1 MKFSRLVSASLL
13 LALVA
18 LSRAAEAD
26 VVIYGATPGGI
37 AAAIA
42 AAKGGHTVLLAEPTI
57 RLGGMATNGL
67 QHPDFRAF
75 EALSGT
81 FWEHNRRTLA
91 YYAKT
96 YGENSQQVKDTFRGT
111 HAEPKVA
118 LLLFQQ
124 MLAEFPKITV
134 KTEWTLVDANTRGPA
149 GNRTVRAARFRDA
162 AGALHT
168 FEAKIF
174 IDGSYEG
181 DLIAAAHIAYRV
193 GVESRDEFGESAAP
207 VNSSGDL
214 QGYNF
219 RFVMTDDPANR
230 VPLTAPPGYRR
241 EDFLPLLGLIRDG
254 KIKRAFGGYRD
265 TDNLVKLQIPVLPN
279 RKRDINDVS
288 AGHVR
293 LSLPGDQLLWPEG
306 DTATRQRIYDEHV
319 RWNVGLIYF
328 AQNDPDVPAAF
339 RDAARPWGWCKDEFV
354 ETGGIPPQLYVREAR
369 RMQGLRLFSQSDTR
383 HADGDARAVLH
394 RDAIAMGDYGHSSHG
409 TSHEGSRFGGKRHGE
424 GLGVAYAPYQIPYG
438 TLVPRDVRNLLAPV
452 PVSATHVGFCALRL
466 EPIWSSL
473 GQAAGHAAHL
483 ARSPTPSLTCA
494 SWTPRNSSAAS
505 TPTAPRRSTS
515 ATCSPATPTSPPCNG
530 GPRLAACTVSRRNQR
545 AVSLVNQS
553 RASIP
558 KAGSTTTP
566 SWPRPSTPPSPC
578 AGARSRPRRKFLP
591 PASPPPTA
599 APPAA
604 ISSVPPFR
612 RFRSP
617 HFSRSNGHCQPSGLA
632 QSKVSSSIPH
642 HSHEPPS
649 LPCRHCRRDRRHRPR
664 SHLAGRCREASAA
677 DPPPQFVAEREHR
690 RHRPHARCAL
700 AAVETFPRMRDHAL
714 AGRARSRFAR
724 PAHERLSASQNRRG
738 QSGCRRQAQ

>member
-57 RLGGMATNGL
+57 RIGGMATNGL

-241 EDFLPLLGLIRDG
+241 EDFLALLGLIRDG

-369 RMQGLRLFSQSDTR
+369 RMIGLRLFTQHDTR
-383 HADGDARAVLH
+383 HAEGDARAVLH
-394 RDAIAMGDYGHSSHG
+394 RDSIAIGDYGHSSHG

-424 GLGVAYAPYQIPYG
+424 GLGVVYAPYQIPSG
-438 TLVPRDVRNLLAPV
+438 TLVPKDVRNLLAPV
-452 PVSATHVGFCALRL
+452 PASASHVGFCALRL
-466 EPIWSSL
+466 EPIWTSL

-483 ARSPTPSLTCA
+483 ALADAQPDVRKLDTAKLQRRLHADGAATIYVGDVLTGHPDFAAVQWWASLGGLHGLAPKPTGRLLGKPIEGQHSEGWLNHDA
-494 SWTPRNSSAAS
+494 KL
-505 TPTAPRRSTS
+505 
-515 ATCSPATPTSPPCNG
+515 ATP
-530 GPRLAACTVSRRNQR
+530 LDA
-545 AVSLVNQS
+545 
-553 RASIP
+553 
-558 KAGSTTTP
+558 
-566 SWPRPSTPPSPC
+566 
-578 AGARSRPRRKFLP
+578 
-591 PASPPPTA
+591 
-599 APPAA
+599 
-604 ISSVPPFR
+604 
-612 RFRSP
+612 
-617 HFSRSNGHCQPSGLA
+617 
-632 QSKVSSSIPH
+632 
-642 HSHEPPS
+642 
-649 LPCRHCRRDRRHRPR
+649 
-664 SHLAGRCREASAA
+664 
-677 DPPPQFVAEREHR
+677 
-690 RHRPHARCAL
+690 AL
-700 AAVETFPRMRDHAL
+700 AARWRAL
-714 AGRARSRFAR
+714 AAAQKIPAARLPAADGRATRGDFIRAAF
-724 PAHERLSASQNRRG
+724 SALP
-738 QSGCRRQAQ
+738 

>member
-483 ARSPTPSLTCA
+483 ALADAQPDVRKLDTAKLQRRLHADGAATIYVGDVLTGHPDFAAVQWWASLGGLHGLAPKPTGRLLGKPIEGQHSEGWLNHDA
-494 SWTPRNSSAAS
+494 KL
-505 TPTAPRRSTS
+505 
-515 ATCSPATPTSPPCNG
+515 ATPLDAA
-530 GPRLAACTVSRRNQR
+530 LAVRWR
-545 AVSLVNQS
+545 
-553 RASIP
+553 
-558 KAGSTTTP
+558 
-566 SWPRPSTPPSPC
+566 
-578 AGARSRPRRKFLP
+578 
-591 PASPPPTA
+591 
-599 APPAA
+599 
-604 ISSVPPFR
+604 
-612 RFRSP
+612 
-617 HFSRSNGHCQPSGLA
+617 
-632 QSKVSSSIPH
+632 
-642 HSHEPPS
+642 
-649 LPCRHCRRDRRHRPR
+649 
-664 SHLAGRCREASAA
+664 
-677 DPPPQFVAEREHR
+677 
-690 RHRPHARCAL
+690 AL
-700 AAVETFPRMRDHAL
+700 AAAQKIPAARLPAVDGRTTRGDFIRTTFSAL
-714 AGRARSRFAR
+714 
-724 PAHERLSASQNRRG
+724 P
-738 QSGCRRQAQ
+738 

>member
-241 EDFLPLLGLIRDG
+241 EDFLALLGLIRDG

-369 RMQGLRLFSQSDTR
+369 RMIGLRLFTQHDTR
-383 HADGDARAVLH
+383 HAEGDARAVLH
-394 RDAIAMGDYGHSSHG
+394 RDSIAIGDYGHSSHG

-424 GLGVAYAPYQIPYG
+424 GLGVVYAPYQIPSG
-438 TLVPRDVRNLLAPV
+438 TLVPKDVRNLLAPV
-452 PVSATHVGFCALRL
+452 PASASHVGFCALRL
-466 EPIWSSL
+466 EPIWTSL

-483 ARSPTPSLTCA
+483 ALADAQPDVRKLDTAKLQRRLHADGVATIYVGDVLTGHPDFAAVQWWASLGGLHGLAPKPTGRLLGKPIEGQHSEGWLNHDA
-494 SWTPRNSSAAS
+494 KL
-505 TPTAPRRSTS
+505 
-515 ATCSPATPTSPPCNG
+515 ATP
-530 GPRLAACTVSRRNQR
+530 LDA
-545 AVSLVNQS
+545 
-553 RASIP
+553 
-558 KAGSTTTP
+558 
-566 SWPRPSTPPSPC
+566 
-578 AGARSRPRRKFLP
+578 
-591 PASPPPTA
+591 
-599 APPAA
+599 
-604 ISSVPPFR
+604 
-612 RFRSP
+612 
-617 HFSRSNGHCQPSGLA
+617 
-632 QSKVSSSIPH
+632 
-642 HSHEPPS
+642 
-649 LPCRHCRRDRRHRPR
+649 
-664 SHLAGRCREASAA
+664 
-677 DPPPQFVAEREHR
+677 
-690 RHRPHARCAL
+690 AL
-700 AAVETFPRMRDHAL
+700 AARWRAL
-714 AGRARSRFAR
+714 AAARKIPAARLPAADGRATRGDFIRAAF
-724 PAHERLSASQNRRG
+724 SALP
-738 QSGCRRQAQ
+738 

>member
-57 RLGGMATNGL
+57 RIGGMATNGL

-241 EDFLPLLGLIRDG
+241 EDFLALLGLIRDG

-369 RMQGLRLFSQSDTR
+369 RMIGLRLFTQHDTR
-383 HADGDARAVLH
+383 HAEGDVRAVLH
-394 RDAIAMGDYGHSSHG
+394 RDSIAIGDYGHSSHG

-424 GLGVAYAPYQIPYG
+424 GLGVVYAPYQIPSG
-438 TLVPRDVRNLLAPV
+438 TLVPKDVRNLLAPV
-452 PVSATHVGFCALRL
+452 PASASHVGFCALRL
-466 EPIWSSL
+466 EPIWTSL

-483 ARSPTPSLTCA
+483 ALADAQPDVRKLDTAKLQRRLHADGVATIYVGDVLTGHPDFAAVQWWASLGGLHGLAPKPTGRLLGKPIEGQHSEGWLNHDA
-494 SWTPRNSSAAS
+494 KL
-505 TPTAPRRSTS
+505 
-515 ATCSPATPTSPPCNG
+515 ATP
-530 GPRLAACTVSRRNQR
+530 LDA
-545 AVSLVNQS
+545 
-553 RASIP
+553 
-558 KAGSTTTP
+558 
-566 SWPRPSTPPSPC
+566 
-578 AGARSRPRRKFLP
+578 
-591 PASPPPTA
+591 
-599 APPAA
+599 
-604 ISSVPPFR
+604 
-612 RFRSP
+612 
-617 HFSRSNGHCQPSGLA
+617 
-632 QSKVSSSIPH
+632 
-642 HSHEPPS
+642 
-649 LPCRHCRRDRRHRPR
+649 
-664 SHLAGRCREASAA
+664 
-677 DPPPQFVAEREHR
+677 
-690 RHRPHARCAL
+690 AL
-700 AAVETFPRMRDHAL
+700 AARWRAL
-714 AGRARSRFAR
+714 AAAQKIPAARLPAADGRATRGDFIRAAF
-724 PAHERLSASQNRRG
+724 SALP
-738 QSGCRRQAQ
+738 